1 MFLPVT
7 PSGLVPVTAVG
18 EPVLVKEVPGGV
30 GKQVVVDLGTLQAC
44 LVSEDSAGK
53 LGRLE
58 SATFFADQPVILQA
72 IALIRNR
79 REQRFDPRT
88 GRQLDYPA
96 PGIVGRDPHD
106 EKRL

>member
-7 PSGLVPVTAVG
+7 PGGLVPVTAAG
-18 EPVLVKEVPGGV
+18 EPVLVEGVPGGV
-30 GKQVVVDLGTLQAC
+30 GKQAVVDLGSLQAC
-44 LVSEDSAGK
+44 LFPEDSAGE

-58 SATFFADQPVILQA
+58 SATFFADQPLILQA

-88 GRQLDYPA
+88 GRKLDYPRTGNRRA
-96 PGIVGRDPHD
+96 RS
-106 EKRL
+106 R